1 MNLKK
6 PSFSLITAK
15 LNTNLVIASWLG
27 HQRLRHHGDA
37 MDSWWGFIRWH
48 IFVILFYSCLTI
60 HYEYIS
66 IKNIRR
72 KGLILNLTR
81 LVNDKLTHVV

>member
-1 MNLKK
+1 MQFWLLRHGWVIKDCV
-6 PSFSLITAK
+6 ITAM
-15 LNTNLVIASWLG
+15 LWTSG
-27 HQRLRHHGDA
+27 GDLF
-37 MDSWWGFIRWH
+37 GRH

-60 HYEYIS
+60 HYESIS

-81 LVNDKLTHVV
+81 LVNDKLTHVVETGI